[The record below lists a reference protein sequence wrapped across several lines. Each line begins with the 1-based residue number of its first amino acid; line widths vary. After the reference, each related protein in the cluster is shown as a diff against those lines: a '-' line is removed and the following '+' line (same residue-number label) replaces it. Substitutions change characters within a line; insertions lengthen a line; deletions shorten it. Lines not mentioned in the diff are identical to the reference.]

1 MYVCM
6 YTHTHT
12 HTQDFNNIKKKNVIF
27 THKKKNLNAI
37 LLRTYQYNIE
47 NEPPLLKHH
56 WCGPNGLNWTKL
68 DRMDLNRPKLTKM
81 N

>member
-1 MYVCM
+1 MYVCMYVCM
-6 YTHTHT
+6 YTHTRT
-12 HTQDFNNIKKKNVIF
+12 HKTLITLKKNVIF

-56 WCGPNGLNWTKL
+56 
-68 DRMDLNRPKLTKM
+68 
-81 N
+81 